1 METIQQ
7 MTDESWEGMR
17 SVAPD
22 AGKMKWEKCDT
33 KAVCHICGADWGNDS
48 SPRTCDVCNQHSA
61 MLYVARIGGGN
72 DESVSCNGRNAGSE
86 IE

>member
-1 METIQQ
+1 MKEKGTMDTIQQ
-7 MTDESWEGMR
+7 MTDESWEDVR

-22 AGKMKWEKCDT
+22 AGKIKWGKCDT

-61 MLYVARIGGGN
+61 MLYVAR
-72 DESVSCNGRNAGSE
+72 
-86 IE
+86 